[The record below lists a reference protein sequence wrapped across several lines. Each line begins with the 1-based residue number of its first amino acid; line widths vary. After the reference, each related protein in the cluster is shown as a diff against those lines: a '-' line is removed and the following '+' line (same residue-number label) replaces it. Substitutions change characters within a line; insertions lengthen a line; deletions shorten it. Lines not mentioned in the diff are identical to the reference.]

1 MELAIAFSF
10 FYNTEM
16 VIQWSP
22 VLRGLL
28 FQLQS
33 QPKLMVRIYSF
44 YDTSGYGEV
53 TLFFQKRVWG
63 LSLKCFS
70 CPPNMFYRIFLRGKK
85 LHLNKSISKI
95 HGVIGNRAA
104 WTMGFRTR

>member
-1 MELAIAFSF
+1 MEFAIAFSF

-22 VLRGLL
+22 VLRSLL

-53 TLFFQKRVWG
+53 TIFPKASMGTITKMFLLPFQHVLQDLPTW
-63 LSLKCFS
+63 
-70 CPPNMFYRIFLRGKK
+70 KK
-85 LHLNKSISKI
+85 ITFK
-95 HGVIGNRAA
+95 
-104 WTMGFRTR
+104 